1 MLNKPTRSTPSK
13 SKPIRAKAQPMA
25 ALETGQIWKAGETYI
40 HIKQAGTRLVHYK
53 MAKALHQPGLRRHL
67 SSVKTVR
74 AFLKSQRAE
83 LLTDLSPDLIAQRAA
98 R

>member
-1 MLNKPTRSTPSK
+1 MLNKTPRTTPPK
-13 SKPIRAKAQPMA
+13 SKPIRARAEPLA

-74 AFLKSQRAE
+74 AFLKSQRAQ
-83 LLTDLSPDLIAQRAA
+83 LLPGLTTDLSSSRAN

>member
-1 MLNKPTRSTPSK
+1 MLNKTTRSTPSK
-13 SKPIRAKAQPMA
+13 PKPVRVRAKPLA

-74 AFLKSQRAE
+74 AFLKSQRAQ
-83 LLTDLSPDLIAQRAA
+83 LLTGLNSDLSSQRAN